1 MTLRLDSAWKIWEKL
16 RMLNL
21 FRLTSYGDG
30 SRFLRLLFAILFLSL
45 FGVSAQAQ
53 KWRLVWSD
61 EFNGAAGARV
71 DASKWTAEVGGWG
84 WGNKELEYYTDS
96 AKNASLDGHGSLIIK
111 ALEES
116 LGAEFKCWH
125 GPCRYTSARLMTKKK
140 FAQTYG
146 RFEARIKI
154 PYGQGIWPA
163 FWMLGDDIDQVGWP
177 TCGEIDIMENI
188 GREPGVAHGTIHG
201 PGYNGAKGIGAPF
214 ALTNGKRFADD
225 YHLFAVEWEP
235 QAIRFYVDKQL
246 YATRTPSEIP
256 KDAKWVYD
264 HPFFIIL
271 NLAVGGAWPGDP
283 DGTTTFPQAML
294 VDYVRVYQREMK
306 SATEAQRHRGSSK

>member
-111 ALEES
+111 TLEEV
-116 LGAEFKCWH
+116 LGAEFQCWR

-140 FAQTYG
+140 FAQAYG

-177 TCGEIDIMENI
+177 TCGEIDI
-188 GREPGVAHGTIHG
+188 G
-201 PGYNGAKGIGAPF
+201 
-214 ALTNGKRFADD
+214 
-225 YHLFAVEWEP
+225 
-235 QAIRFYVDKQL
+235 
-246 YATRTPSEIP
+246 
-256 KDAKWVYD
+256 
-264 HPFFIIL
+264 
-271 NLAVGGAWPGDP
+271 
-283 DGTTTFPQAML
+283 
-294 VDYVRVYQREMK
+294 
-306 SATEAQRHRGSSK
+306 